1 MATSDLLAELSKD
14 SFRAAPDVEKKVV
27 AVVLKQLDDQ
37 SGDVSTLAVKCL
49 PPLVRNCS
57 APSAVDVVHGLVERL
72 CAEEGK
78 DARARRDAGGIGLKT
93 VLAET
98 PAAHANAGAA
108 SRGLAK
114 QGIVPPGAK
123 GRALRKEEAT
133 NAGVKR
139 ACLELKKS
147 IKNTEQ
153 DAAEFERNI
162 VALEEERASAVDE
175 IEQTEA
181 ALRELRAREEELRL
195 AHEGVDR
202 ERTRARL
209 EAQKNERMLSRFEEL
224 RLGTYATA
232 GDEDAVRAEFE
243 KARHRREKL
252 VDAIGDICADAPH
265 LEAQL
270 GRALTLLSL

>member
-1 MATSDLLAELSKD
+1 M
-14 SFRAAPDVEKKVV
+14 
-27 AVVLKQLDDQ
+27 
-37 SGDVSTLAVKCL
+37 
-49 PPLVRNCS
+49 
-57 APSAVDVVHGLVERL
+57 
-72 CAEEGK
+72 
-78 DARARRDAGGIGLKT
+78 
-93 VLAET
+93 
-98 PAAHANAGAA
+98 
-108 SRGLAK
+108 
-114 QGIVPPGAK
+114 
-123 GRALRKEEAT
+123 
-133 NAGVKR
+133 
-139 ACLELKKS
+139 
-147 IKNTEQ
+147 
-153 DAAEFERNI
+153 
-162 VALEEERASAVDE
+162 DE

-209 EAQKNERMLSRFEEL
+209 EAQKNERMLARFEEL
-224 RLGTYATA
+224 KLGTYATA